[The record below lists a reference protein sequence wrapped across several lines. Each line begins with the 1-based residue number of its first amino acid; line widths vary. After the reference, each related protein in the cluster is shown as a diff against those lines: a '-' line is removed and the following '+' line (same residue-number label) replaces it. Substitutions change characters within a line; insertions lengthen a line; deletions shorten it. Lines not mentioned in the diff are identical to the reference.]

1 MRRLIFNA
9 DDYGLSPGVS
19 EGILQATNGIVR
31 STTVMANL
39 ASDVELA
46 ALRGN
51 GIGIGVHL
59 NVSTGVPLTGDYPQG
74 LLDGQ
79 GRFLRDRTLLPE
91 TWDDAG
97 YRRAA
102 LGEWEAQ
109 VWRLEA
115 AGVHLDHFDSHHHVH
130 LFPQLFP
137 AALGLARRFRLG
149 LRTDR
154 RGLAAA
160 RSAGVPAPDRLV
172 TGFCGKRNLTR
183 QRLLSLVASTRGDI
197 VEVMCHPGR
206 VDSLLAE
213 RSSYVAERQT
223 ELDLLSDP
231 ELALSLE
238 DAGWVLA
245 SYAQAFG

>member
-19 EGILQATNGIVR
+19 EGILQAAKAVVR

-39 ASDVELA
+39 ATEVELA
-46 ALRGN
+46 ALRG
-51 GIGIGVHL
+51 GAIGVGAHL
-59 NVSTGVPLTGDYPQG
+59 NVSTGAPLTSDYPQA

-79 GRFLRDRTLLPE
+79 GRFLRDRALLPE

-97 YRRAA
+97 NRRAA
-102 LGEWEAQ
+102 LAEWEAQ

-115 AGVHLDHFDSHHHVH
+115 AGMHLDHFDSHHHVH
-130 LFPQLFP
+130 LLPQLFTT
-137 AALGLARRFRLG
+137 ALGLARRFRLG

-154 RGLAAA
+154 RALAAA
-160 RSAGVPAPDRLV
+160 RRAGVPAPDDLV
-172 TGFCGKRNLTR
+172 AGFFGRENLTR
-183 QRLLSLVASTRGDI
+183 EQLLSLLASASGDV

-206 VDSLLAE
+206 VDRLLAE
-213 RSSYVAERQT
+213 RSSYVAERQV
-223 ELDLLSDP
+223 ELDLLGGST
-231 ELALSLE
+231 LALSLE
-238 DAGWVLA
+238 SAGWVLA